1 MPDEKTLH
9 HAAPACGMV
18 GKNERMQPDTMIRLI
33 ASDIDGTMVPDSS
46 DTIHP
51 GYFDAVREL
60 KKKGITFCACSG
72 RQFHSMQ
79 QLLAP
84 VADDIYFIT
93 ENGTLVRTKDR
104 VLHRWAV
111 DPDQYEALLKDIR
124 AIEGAS
130 AVVSFPEV
138 SYVDSGEDSRVFTFL
153 RDSYR
158 YAIENVP
165 DLMALPHDNVLKIT
179 IYCENCETACADLVK
194 SHWGRELKMA
204 ASGTQWI
211 DICSPDAGKGAA
223 LAFLQDYLGCKKEE
237 TMYFGDNMNDLP
249 AFAVAGIAATVA
261 NARQEVKEKADLI
274 AASYSELGVLK
285 ELRRLIYS

>member
-1 MPDEKTLH
+1 
-9 HAAPACGMV
+9 
-18 GKNERMQPDTMIRLI
+18 MIRLI

-46 DTIHP
+46 DYIHP
-51 GYFDAVREL
+51 GYYDAVREL
-60 KKKGITFCACSG
+60 KKKGIAFCACSG
-72 RQFHSMQ
+72 RQFHSME

-84 VADDIYFIT
+84 VIEDIYFIT

-104 VLHRWAV
+104 ILHRWAV
-111 DPDQYEALLKDIR
+111 DPRMYAPLLEDIR

-138 SYVDSGEDSRVFTFL
+138 TYVDSGEESRVFTFL

-165 DLMALPHDNVLKIT
+165 DLMALPHKNVLKIT
-179 IYCENCETACADLVK
+179 IYCEDCEVVCADLLR
-194 SHWGRELKMA
+194 SHWSRELKMA

-211 DICSPDAGKGAA
+211 DICSLDAGKGAA
-223 LAFLQDYLGCKKEE
+223 LTFLQDYLGVKKEE

-249 AFAVAGIAATVA
+249 AFAAAGIAATVA
-261 NARQEVKEKADLI
+261 NARPEVKEKADLI
-274 AASYSELGVLK
+274 AASYSELGVLQ
-285 ELRRLIYS
+285 ELRRIINA

>member
-1 MPDEKTLH
+1 
-9 HAAPACGMV
+9 
-18 GKNERMQPDTMIRLI
+18 MIRLI

-46 DTIHP
+46 DYIHP
-51 GYFDAVREL
+51 GYYDAVREL
-60 KKKGITFCACSG
+60 KKKGIAFCACSG
-72 RQFHSMQ
+72 RQFHSME

-84 VADDIYFIT
+84 VIEDIYFIT

-104 VLHRWAV
+104 ILHRWAV
-111 DPDQYEALLKDIR
+111 DPRMYAPLLEDIR

-138 SYVDSGEDSRVFTFL
+138 TYVDSGEESRVFTFL

-165 DLMALPHDNVLKIT
+165 DLMALPHKNVLKIT
-179 IYCENCETACADLVK
+179 IYCEDCEVVCADLLR
-194 SHWGRELKMA
+194 SHWSRELKMA

-211 DICSPDAGKGAA
+211 DICSLDAGKGAA
-223 LAFLQDYLGCKKEE
+223 LTFLQDYLGVKKEE

-285 ELRRLIYS
+285 ELRRIINT

>member
-1 MPDEKTLH
+1 
-9 HAAPACGMV
+9 MV
-18 GKNERMQPDTMIRLI
+18 RLI

-46 DTIHP
+46 DYIHP
-51 GYFDAVREL
+51 GYYDAVREL

-84 VADDIYFIT
+84 VAEEIYFIA

-104 VLHRWAV
+104 ILRSWAV
-111 DPDQYEALLKDIR
+111 DPDYYVTLLQDMR

-138 SYVDSGEDSRVFTFL
+138 TYVDSGEDSRVFSIL

-158 YAIENVP
+158 YSIENVP
-165 DLMALPHDNVLKIT
+165 DLMDLPHENVLKFT
-179 IYCENCETACADLVK
+179 IFCENCEEVCADFLN
-194 SHWGRELKMA
+194 SHWNRDLKMA
-204 ASGTQWI
+204 ASGKQWI
-211 DICSPDAGKGAA
+211 DLCSPDGGKGAA
-223 LAFLQDYLGCKKEE
+223 LAFLQDYLGVKKEE
-237 TMYFGDNMNDLP
+237 TLYFGDNMNDLP
-249 AFAVAGIAATVA
+249 AFDAAGIAATVA
-261 NARQEVKEKADLI
+261 NARPEVKERADFI

-285 ELRRLIYS
+285 ELERIIRS

>member
-1 MPDEKTLH
+1 
-9 HAAPACGMV
+9 
-18 GKNERMQPDTMIRLI
+18 MIRLI

-46 DTIHP
+46 DHIHP
-51 GYFDAVREL
+51 GYYDVIRAL

-72 RQFHSMQ
+72 RQFHSMAR
-79 QLLAP
+79 LLDP
-84 VADDIYFIT
+84 IKDDIYFIT
-93 ENGTLVRTKDR
+93 ENGTLVRTKDKILR
-104 VLHRWAV
+104 RWTIDPNYYVPLLH
-111 DPDQYEALLKDIR
+111 DIR

-165 DLMALPHDNVLKIT
+165 NLMSLPPENVLKIT
-179 IYCENCETACADLVK
+179 IYCENCETVCADFLK
-194 SHWGRELKMA
+194 SHWSRKLKMA

-223 LAFLQDYLGCKKEE
+223 LAFLQDHLGIKKGE
-237 TMYFGDNMNDLP
+237 TIYFGDNMNDLP
-249 AFAVAGIAATVA
+249 AFDVAGIAATVA
-261 NARQEVKEKADLI
+261 NARPEVKKKAHLI
-274 AASYSELGVLK
+274 AASYNEMGVLQV
-285 ELRRLIYS
+285 LRRILFS

>member
-1 MPDEKTLH
+1 
-9 HAAPACGMV
+9 
-18 GKNERMQPDTMIRLI
+18 MIRLI

-46 DTIHP
+46 DYIDP
-51 GYFDAVREL
+51 GYYEAVRQL
-60 KKKGITFCACSG
+60 KQKGVTFCACSG

-84 VADDIYFIT
+84 VSDDIYFIT

-104 VLHRWAV
+104 ILHRWAIG
-111 DPDQYEALLKDIR
+111 PDQYGPLLEDIR
-124 AIEGAS
+124 AIDGAS

-158 YAIENVP
+158 YSIENVP
-165 DLMALPHDNVLKIT
+165 DLMDLPHENVLKIT
-179 IYCENCETACADLVK
+179 IYCENCETVCAGLLS
-194 SHWGRELKMA
+194 SHWNRELKMA

-211 DICSPDAGKGAA
+211 DICSLDAGKGAA
-223 LAFLQDYLGCKKEE
+223 LSFLQDYLGVRKEE

-261 NARQEVKEKADLI
+261 NARAEVKEQADLI
-274 AASYSELGVLK
+274 AASYHELGVLK
-285 ELRRLIYS
+285 ELKRIIHS